1 MDLATSTEI
10 GFTCKTQI
18 RVQNI
23 I

>member
-10 GFTCKTQI
+10 GFTCKRQI
-18 RVQNI
+18 RVETI